1 MKQILLF
8 ISVLFFCSLVQAQDL
23 TDSNSNAIN
32 GYFNNVD
39 LSSSE
44 VTVPNTV
51 LSPYQQ
57 DYLVTTEI
65 YQNGNYNISS
75 IKSNNAEQSN
85 KVIQNGDYNT
95 YEMSAYYNSN
105 PSDVSVIQNGDF
117 NSLQVFGQNSLSES
131 IKIIQN
137 TNNQSLVIKNF

>member
-8 ISVLFFCSLVQAQDL
+8 TSVLFFCSLVQAQDL
-23 TDSNSNAIN
+23 TDSNSNLIN

-39 LSSSE
+39 ISSE
-44 VTVPNTV
+44 VTFPNV
-51 LSPYQQ
+51 VSPYLQ
-57 DYLVTTEI
+57 DDLITTEI
-65 YQNGNYNISS
+65 YQNGDYNISN
-75 IKSNNAEQSN
+75 IQSNNTEQSN

-95 YEMSAYYNSN
+95 YEMSTYYNSN

-117 NSLQVFGQNSLSES
+117 NSLQIFGQNSLSES

-137 TNNQSLVIKNF
+137 TNNQTLVIKNF